1 MAQQIITN
9 ADQLE
14 KEKDRGYNFFGYEI
28 RPKEDQKDQENQKVK
43 VVSPVPPSDEEE
55 GGFLTVAS
63 GFYGQVMD
71 VRGDAAKNDRD
82 LLVKYRNA
90 ALQTECDSAI
100 EDIVNEAIVN
110 NGIDP
115 PVILNLDQI
124 EDEDLDERTKEV
136 FQEEFDEILNLLN
149 FKNVGSDIFRQW
161 YIDGKI
167 IYHKVIDVNKPEKGI
182 QELRRINPVKIQK
195 VREIE
200 EETDNKTS
208 AKLIKLKD
216 EYFLYSEDGFGT
228 TNTSLTHTAS
238 GVAANQ
244 DMTGLKIAKDSIAY
258 ITSGLLDVSRRT
270 SLSHLQ
276 KALRIVNQLRMMED
290 ALVIYRLARAPERRL
305 FYIDIGTMG
314 EKKGME
320 YVQKI
325 MNTYRNKI
333 TYDAKTGEVTQ
344 DARQMNILEDFW
356 LPRREGGKGTEIS
369 NLPGGQ
375 NLGEIEDIVY
385 FQKKLYK
392 SLNVPV
398 NRLDNESGFAIGR
411 STEISRDELKFQKFV
426 DRLRQ
431 KFAEIFK
438 DLLKTQL
445 VLKKVIRLKE
455 WDDIKEGLVVDFVR
469 DSYFAELKEAEI
481 LRERLTTLQAVEP
494 YIGRYYSE
502 ERVLKDILRMTDD
515 DIKAMRE
522 EIYNEAIRRKGD
534 IKLPKDDADQ
544 GDFAPQAGEPPA
556 GGQIPGEGGEGG
568 EVPDT
573 GLGGVNEIPPPPD
586 GETPLPSE
594 DETPLDSEE
603 GDTDATEPTI
613 NPQAADFPSF
623 DDDEEET
630 PQNR

>member
-28 RPKEDQKDQENQKVK
+28 RPKDDQRDQEDKKVK
-43 VVSPVPPSDEEE
+43 IVSPVPPSDEEE

-90 ALQTECDSAI
+90 ALQPECDSAI

-110 NGIDP
+110 NGVDP
-115 PVILNLDQI
+115 AVILNLDQI
-124 EDEDLDERTKEV
+124 EDDDLDDKTKEV
-136 FQEEFDEILNLLN
+136 FQDEFKEVLGLLR

-167 IYHKVIDVNKPEKGI
+167 VYHKVIDVNKPEKGI
-182 QELRRINPVKIQK
+182 QELRRINPIKIQK

-200 EETDNKTS
+200 EDTDNKTA
-208 AKLIKLKD
+208 AKLIHLKD

-258 ITSGLLDVSRRT
+258 ITSGLLDVSRRS

-333 TYDAKTGEVTQ
+333 TYDAQTGDVTQ
-344 DARQMNILEDFW
+344 DARQMNMLEDFW

-392 SLNVPV
+392 SLNVPI

-431 KFAEIFK
+431 KFSELFK

-445 VLKKVIRLKE
+445 ILKRIIKLSEWEEVQENIVI
-455 WDDIKEGLVVDFVR
+455 DYVR

-494 YIGRYYSE
+494 YIGRYWSE
-502 ERVLKDILRMTDD
+502 ERVMKDILMMTDE
-515 DIKAMRE
+515 DIKTTRE
-522 EIYNEAIRRKGD
+522 EIYNEAIRKRGD

-544 GDFAPQAGEPPA
+544 GDFAPEAGAPP
-556 GGQIPGEGGEGG
+556 GGGDVGGIPGEGGDI
-568 EVPDT
+568 PDT
-573 GLGGVNEIPPPPD
+573 GLGGVNDVPTPPG
-586 GETPLPSE
+586 GEQPLPSE
-594 DETPLDSEE
+594 DDAPLDSEDGE
-603 GDTDATEPTI
+603 TDPTEPTI
-613 NPQAADFPSF
+613 NPQAADFPTLE
-623 DDDEEET
+623 DDEDK
-630 PQNR
+630 P